1 MVIMI
6 NDQVSSNYLIVNGI
20 VAEGIKTYSPI
31 FYEFLS
37 FFKSIFKKYRF
48 SIWKKGFSFKHN
60 TSEMNFCAFEGKI
73 KGALF

>member
-20 VAEGIKTYSPI
+20 VAEGIKTYSPV

-37 FFKSIFKKYRF
+37 FFKSIFKNMDF
-48 SIWKKGFSFKHN
+48 PSGKKAFLLGIKISK
-60 TSEMNFCAFEGKI
+60 MNFCAFEGKI